1 MEERGRRIEMRVEG
15 GRRKETGLGEVEGQ
29 RDGVERGEEEGNMEE
44 GDMEIHTVFLRLNA
58 ALD

>member
-1 MEERGRRIEMRVEG
+1 MREREVERGGGERKERRVGEEERHRE
-15 GRRKETGLGEVEGQ
+15 
-29 RDGVERGEEEGNMEE
+29 GVERGEEEGNMEE